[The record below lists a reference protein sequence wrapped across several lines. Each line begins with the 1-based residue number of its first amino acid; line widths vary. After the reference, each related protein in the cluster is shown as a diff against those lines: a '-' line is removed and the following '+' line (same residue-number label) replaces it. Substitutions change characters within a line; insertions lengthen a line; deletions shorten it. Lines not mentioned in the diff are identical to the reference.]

1 MRERPTNAVLAVLA
15 ICLLVDLFF
24 AGAQSDFMVTMGV
37 FGALVLRALSDDPQ
51 PKVLTFLGVALA
63 GLALALNHHIV
74 GWESGWWFA
83 VSLLLAL
90 LYALWERIV
99 KIPRLS
105 GPGGSERFPNGAG
118 MNATL
123 PKFEVVLWGI
133 GHTHA
138 HVVRMWRMRPIAGAR
153 LTCVSDF
160 PTATDPIH
168 QDYVARALDAAKRA
182 AEITQAATL
191 DPRSDGA
198 ALVQNGAGGHS

>member
-1 MRERPTNAVLAVLA
+1 MLA

-99 KIPRLS
+99 NWFSI
-105 GPGGSERFPNGAG
+105 
-118 MNATL
+118 
-123 PKFEVVLWGI
+123 
-133 GHTHA
+133 
-138 HVVRMWRMRPIAGAR
+138 
-153 LTCVSDF
+153 
-160 PTATDPIH
+160 
-168 QDYVARALDAAKRA
+168 
-182 AEITQAATL
+182 
-191 DPRSDGA
+191 
-198 ALVQNGAGGHS
+198 